1 MVVLRLR
8 REGTTKRPTY
18 RVVATDSRNPR
29 DGRFLQMVG
38 HYNPRGS
45 LPVLVLNEEAI
56 LSWLDKGA
64 QPSDTVVK
72 LMKKQGLY
80 RRWLEKKLGPLALK
94 KEEKDEVKAAT
105 AKAEEAKPAKKP
117 TPKAKP
123 RPEKGKKKAR
133 K

>member
-18 RVVATDSRNPR
+18 RVVVTDSRNPR
-29 DGRFLQMVG
+29 DGRFLQTVG
-38 HYNPRGS
+38 HFNPRGNS
-45 LPVLVLNEEAI
+45 PLLALNEEAI

-72 LMKKQGLY
+72 LMKKQGLFKK
-80 RRWLEKKLGPLALK
+80 WLEKKLGPLAPK
-94 KEEKDEVKAAT
+94 KEEKAETKVAV

-117 TPKAKP
+117 TPRVKPKA
-123 RPEKGKKKAR
+123 EKDKKKA
-133 K
+133 KK